1 MSQNPHVLL
10 VHGAWVG
17 GWEFAPIV
25 PALQAL
31 GWTVETLELPSTG
44 STGPLAAD
52 AAALGDR
59 LDHAEAP
66 VLLVGHSYGGM
77 PVTEAGDHPS
87 VVGIVYVAAF
97 ALDAGESV
105 RGSVGGEF
113 PPEWHVAGG
122 QVTLGATREERIA
135 MVSADFPP
143 GTPPEAGE
151 QLADMFR
158 PQSLASLTDTVTKV
172 AWRTKPSWYLL
183 TEKDVLVPPA
193 FQQALAERAGSE
205 IIRLATGHA
214 PFQEDPQGFVDAL
227 SRVAA
232 SALV

>member
-17 GWEFAPIV
+17 GWEFAPVI
-25 PALQAL
+25 PALRSR
-31 GWTVETLELPSTG
+31 GWAVETLELPSTG
-44 STGPLAAD
+44 STGSLAAD
-52 AAALGDR
+52 AAALRDR
-59 LDHAEAP
+59 LDRSDAP
-66 VLLVGHSYGGM
+66 VLLVGHSYGGV
-77 PVTEAGDHPS
+77 PVTEAGDHPA
-87 VVGIVYVAAF
+87 VVGLVYIAAF

-113 PPEWHVAGG
+113 PPGWHVADG
-122 QVTLGATREERIA
+122 QVTLGATREDRIA

-143 GTPPEAGE
+143 GTPREAGE

-158 PQSLASLTDTVTKV
+158 PQSLASLTDTVASV

-205 IIRLATGHA
+205 IVRLATGHA
-214 PFQEDPQGFVDAL
+214 PFQEDPPGFVDAL
-227 SRVAA
+227 ARIAA